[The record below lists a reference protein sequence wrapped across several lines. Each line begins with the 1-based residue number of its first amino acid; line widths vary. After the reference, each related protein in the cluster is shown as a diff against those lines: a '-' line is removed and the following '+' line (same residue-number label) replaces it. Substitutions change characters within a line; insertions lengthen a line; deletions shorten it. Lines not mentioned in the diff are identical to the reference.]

1 MKFLKGL
8 LLLATIATL
17 SACGNN
23 AIVENISVKTSQD
36 ANQDIW
42 VALST
47 QLNMGA
53 LSFPALTI
61 PVVNPKFPSELLGQ
75 VSLQRSLEGKN
86 VLVVNANISEIG
98 KNQLTNDN
106 LLPNGNAIPV
116 AGLSGVVAV
125 KFNSSSKVF
134 LGGSNDS
141 LMVGIALAIPLF
153 DNIGKYLPGVNMFLP
168 LPTASQIEGLGGV
181 FTGSAGQSGIGIF
194 VKVPS
199 TINTTSSK
207 TILASNSIQTTAP
220 DLSSRSIMTK
230 SSAVSSAAA
239 ASSLKFLASNEG
251 SSKSVSLKRMLFNL
265 SQQKRTL
272 TIK

>member
-8 LLLATIATL
+8 LLFATIATL

-61 PVVNPKFPSELLGQ
+61 PVMNPKFPSELLGQ

-125 KFNSSSKVF
+125 KFNSSSKIF

-141 LMVGIALAIPLF
+141 IMVGIALAIPLF

-181 FTGSAGQSGIGIF
+181 FTGSAGQSGIGFF

-199 TINTTSSK
+199 TSNSSSSATLASKNSLSK
-207 TILASNSIQTTAP
+207 TP
-220 DLSSRSIMTK
+220 DLSSSSVIFKTSAISIATTTSNM
-230 SSAVSSAAA
+230 
-239 ASSLKFLASNEG
+239 KFLASNES
-251 SSKSVSLKRMLFNL
+251 SSKNVSLKKMLFIL

-272 TIK
+272 TVK